1 VIKRIELINFM
12 SHKHTVLEPGEGLT
26 VLVGPNNCGK
36 SAVVAAMQIL
46 CHNENSTYVTRH
58 GEDEC
63 GVKVETSDGH
73 KIEWSRKNGS
83 PQYRIDGRLFD
94 RLRSGG
100 LPDELRKA
108 LRIVKVATEGG
119 HEFDVHFGEQ
129 KAPVFLL
136 DKPASHAA
144 QFFASSSDAAKLVQ
158 MQALHRQ
165 RVTDAR
171 RDQTRLEAEAER
183 LNQALEALSPM
194 PEIDERVK
202 QAERNH
208 SALIELAARI
218 EGGTADETALRRLI
232 GLVARHEAAVRAL
245 ACLATPPQ
253 LEPTELLEQ
262 VIVRIEL
269 TSRDL
274 ECQTS
279 RAMATN
285 SLTAPPKLDDTRP
298 LNSLIEW
305 LEATQLT
312 HDAAAAAML
321 AIQALLPLPKLHD
334 VATLALLV
342 DQIVRSE
349 RLIERIEGDRV
360 VMAHLVAAP
369 ELQITAPL
377 ETMVRQ
383 LEVATK
389 RAMVIARQFATL
401 APLTEAPE
409 LENEAE
415 LFVSIRNLER
425 ARATVRCCAEVH
437 DRLRKLRA
445 VPQPTDSAPLAELIT
460 RIENAATDMSGNH
473 QALNQIERELAVA
486 KQALRQWAVE
496 NRICPTCGG
505 KIDPE
510 RLVASVEVGLGEQ
523 SHG

>member
-12 SHKHTVLEPGEGLT
+12 SHKHTVIEPGDGLT

-63 GVKVETSDGH
+63 IVKVETSDGH
-73 KIEWSRKNGS
+73 MVEWSRKNGS
-83 PQYRIDGRLFD
+83 PQYRIDGQLFD

-136 DKPASHAA
+136 GKPASHAA

-171 RDQTRLEAEAER
+171 RDQTRLEAEAQR
-183 LNQALEALSPM
+183 LKQALESLSPM
-194 PEIDERVK
+194 PGIDGRVT
-202 QAERNH
+202 QAEWDY
-208 SALIELAARI
+208 SALVELAGRI
-218 EGGTADETALRRLI
+218 ERATADEAALRRLI
-232 GLVARHEAAVRAL
+232 GLGARHEATVRAL

-262 VIVRIEL
+262 VIVRIKL
-269 TSRDL
+269 TSRGL

-279 RAMATN
+279 RAKATN
-285 SLTAPPKLDDTRP
+285 SLRAPPKLDDTRP
-298 LNSLIEW
+298 LNSLIER

-312 HDAAAAAML
+312 HDAAAAATL
-321 AIQALLPLPKLHD
+321 VTQTLLPVPKLHD
-334 VATLALLV
+334 VGTLALLV
-342 DQIVRSE
+342 DQIERGE
-349 RLIERIEGDRV
+349 RLIGRIEEDRV

-369 ELQITAPL
+369 ELQPTAPL
-377 ETMVRQ
+377 EEMVRQ
-383 LEVATK
+383 LERATK
-389 RAMVIARQFATL
+389 RATVVARQFATL
-401 APLTEAPE
+401 DPLTEVPE
-409 LENEAE
+409 LENEAA
-415 LFVSIRNLER
+415 LLVSIRSLEC
-425 ARATVRCCAEVH
+425 ARDTVRCCTEVH

-445 VPQPTDSAPLAELIT
+445 MRQPTDSAPLAELIT
-460 RIENAATDMSGNH
+460 RIENAATEMSGKR
-473 QALNQIERELAVA
+473 QALNQIELELAVA
-486 KQALRQWAVE
+486 KQALREWADE
-496 NRICPTCGG
+496 NRLCPTCGG

-510 RLVASVEVGLGEQ
+510 RLVAGIEVGLEEQ